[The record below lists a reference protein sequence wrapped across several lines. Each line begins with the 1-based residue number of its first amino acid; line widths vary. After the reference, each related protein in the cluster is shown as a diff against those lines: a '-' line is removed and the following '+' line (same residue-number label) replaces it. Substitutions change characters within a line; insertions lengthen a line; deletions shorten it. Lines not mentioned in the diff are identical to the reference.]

1 MSSFLSVVFLQYQY
15 ILPDIQARNKNEKK
29 NALLVNELQFGE
41 LPNCLILK
49 HGEPKSA
56 IIKFF

>member
-1 MSSFLSVVFLQYQY
+1 M
-15 ILPDIQARNKNEKK
+15 IKK

-56 IIKFF
+56 IIKNF